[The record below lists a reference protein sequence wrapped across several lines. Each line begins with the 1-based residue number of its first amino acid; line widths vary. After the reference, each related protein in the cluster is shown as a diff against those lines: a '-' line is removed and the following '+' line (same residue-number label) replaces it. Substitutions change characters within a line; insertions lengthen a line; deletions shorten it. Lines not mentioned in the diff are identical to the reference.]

1 MIKYVVKFLSVMNS
15 RHIRSSI
22 LNSWYNF
29 SQVTW
34 ALVSITLLSDVVRL
48 VSDLAGNKLKIN
60 LSPSRCSNNAYC
72 SMFTKTLS
80 HLTKE

>member
-48 VSDLAGNKLKIN
+48 VSDLAGYKL
-60 LSPSRCSNNAYC
+60 
-72 SMFTKTLS
+72 
-80 HLTKE
+80 